1 MITKDQ
7 AINIASTYVR
17 EIPVISKH
25 TLLLQLEKTIEFE
38 LGWVFYYQTKAYIE
52 NGNYL
57 DAAVGNAPIIIDKR
71 TGKVHV
77 TGTAYSVKKYI
88 EDYLKDDLIKPKR

>member
-1 MITKDQ
+1 MISKDQ
-7 AINIASTYVR
+7 AINIANTYVM

-38 LGWVFYYQTKAYIE
+38 LGWFFFYQTKSYIE

-57 DAAVGNAPIIIDKR
+57 DAAVGNAPIIVDKR
-71 TGKVHV
+71 TGEVHV

-88 EDYLKDDLIKPKR
+88 EDYLKGDVTKPRR